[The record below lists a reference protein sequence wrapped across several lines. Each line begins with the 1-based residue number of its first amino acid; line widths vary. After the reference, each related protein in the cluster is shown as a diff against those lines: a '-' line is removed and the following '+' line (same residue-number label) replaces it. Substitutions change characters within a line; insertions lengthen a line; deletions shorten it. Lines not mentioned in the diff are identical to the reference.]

1 MPSTQHFRPDARHI
15 ADEDG
20 ETFESIPWEALD
32 RLGRSGDHR
41 RWYVIAGV
49 IVAFAVAFSAIRSL
63 GTSDPVE
70 IVDAPTVP
78 VSVTAPVTTTSTLP
92 EVITEADLMA
102 IDVHMLERAAAGL
115 AEAAAVEYFSAESHG
130 IWTGVEFDP
139 SRSTFVES
147 ATAVTVTQVAATRFE
162 VIVAV
167 SVLDAV
173 DAVDGS
179 PFVRRPL
186 RGVSIVVDGA
196 DGTFRPLDLP
206 TPATLPFGSLIP
218 AAATEEIADPAA
230 IETATALAA
239 SFGTVVA
246 DSVVVATLA
255 SGEQRVALT
264 MVDEAGIAW
273 PMSFPLGEP

>member
-1 MPSTQHFRPDARHI
+1 MPSTKQFRPDARHI

-49 IVAFAVAFSAIRSL
+49 IVAVAVALSAIRSL
-63 GTSDPVE
+63 GTGDPVE

-78 VSVTAPVTTTSTLP
+78 VSVTTPPTTTSTIP

-102 IDVHMLERAAAGL
+102 IDIHMLERATAGF
-115 AEAAAVEYFSAESHG
+115 AEAAAVEYFSAESGG
-130 IWTGVEFDP
+130 IWKGVAFDP

-167 SVLDAV
+167 SVLDA
-173 DAVDGS
+173 ADGS
-179 PFVRRPL
+179 PFIRRPL
-186 RGVSIVVDGA
+186 RGVSIVVDA
-196 DGTFRPLDLP
+196 TDGTFRPVDLP
-206 TPATLPFGSLIP
+206 TPVDLPFE
-218 AAATEEIADPAA
+218 AVATPSRTESAADPVV
-230 IETATALAA
+230 IEMVAALAA
-239 SFGTVVA
+239 PFGTVAA
-246 DSVVVATLA
+246 DSAVVHTLT
-255 SGEQRVALT
+255 SGETRVAVT
-264 MVDEAGIAW
+264 VVDEAGIAW
-273 PMSFPLGEP
+273 PMSFALSPTP

>member
-1 MPSTQHFRPDARHI
+1 MPSTKQFRPDARHI

-49 IVAFAVAFSAIRSL
+49 IVAVAVAFSAIRSL
-63 GTSDPVE
+63 GTADPVE

-78 VSVTAPVTTTSTLP
+78 VSVTTPVTTTSTIP

-102 IDVHMLERAAAGL
+102 VDIHMLERAAAGL
-115 AEAAAVEYFSAESHG
+115 AEAAAVEYFSAESGG

-173 DAVDGS
+173 DGE

-186 RGVSIVVDGA
+186 RGVSIVVDA
-196 DGTFRPLDLP
+196 SDGTFRPVDLP
-206 TPATLPFGSLIP
+206 TPATLPFGSLVP
-218 AAATEEIADPAA
+218 ATATSEIADPAA
-230 IETATALAA
+230 IETAMALAA
-239 SFGTVVA
+239 PFGTVVG

-255 SGEQRVALT
+255 SGEQRVAVKV
-264 MVDEAGIAW
+264 VDEAGIAW
-273 PMSFPLGEP
+273 PMSFPLAGS